1 MRSLTL
7 CGLLFF
13 ATAFSVLAQN
23 SAPAGTSTNSTSTAT
38 ASKKQSDIYVRP
50 DAKTREKDYISSIFG
65 PVSIAKNVA
74 LAGYNTWRNSP
85 EEWGPTWKGF
95 GRRVA
100 SNFGQSAIKN
110 SVQFGLDEALTVD
123 SKFYRSKDKSVSA
136 RIGNALIS
144 PVTARK
150 EDGSRT
156 IGVPRIVGTYSA
168 AIIARETWY
177 PDRYS
182 WKDGLKSGTISLGFT
197 AGMNLIKE
205 FIWK

>member
-1 MRSLTL
+1 MRTLTV

-13 ATAFSVLAQN
+13 AAAFSISAQS
-23 SAPAGTSTNSTSTAT
+23 SAPSGSSTNSISP
-38 ASKKQSDIYVRP
+38 ASASQKQSDIYVRP
-50 DAKTREKDYISSIFG
+50 DAKTREKRYFSSIFG
-65 PVSIAKNVA
+65 PFSLGKDVA

-110 SVQFGLDEALTVD
+110 TVQFGLDEVLKED
-123 SKFYRSKDKSVSA
+123 SQFYRSKDKSVSA

-144 PVTARK
+144 PVTARTV
-150 EDGSRT
+150 DGKRT
-156 IGVPRIVGTYSA
+156 IGIPRIVGTYSS
-168 AIIARETWY
+168 AIIAREAWY

-182 WKDGLKSGTISLGFT
+182 WKDGMKSGTISLAFT
-197 AGMNLIKE
+197 AGFNLIKE

>member
-1 MRSLTL
+1 MRTLTV

-13 ATAFSVLAQN
+13 AAAFSISAQN
-23 SAPAGTSTNSTSTAT
+23 SAPSGTSADSTSPAS

-50 DAKTREKDYISSIFG
+50 NAKTREKRYISSIFG
-65 PVSIAKNVA
+65 PFSMGKDVA

-100 SNFGQSAIKN
+100 SNFAQGAIKN
-110 SVQFGLDEALTVD
+110 SVQFGLDEALKED
-123 SKFYRSKDKSVSA
+123 SQFYRSKDKSVSA
-136 RIGNALIS
+136 RFSNALIS
-144 PVTARK
+144 PVTARTVEGK
-150 EDGSRT
+150 RT
-156 IGVPRIVGTYSA
+156 IGIPRIVGTYSS

-182 WKDGLKSGTISLGFT
+182 WKDGMKSGTISLAFT
-197 AGMNLIKE
+197 AGFNLIKE